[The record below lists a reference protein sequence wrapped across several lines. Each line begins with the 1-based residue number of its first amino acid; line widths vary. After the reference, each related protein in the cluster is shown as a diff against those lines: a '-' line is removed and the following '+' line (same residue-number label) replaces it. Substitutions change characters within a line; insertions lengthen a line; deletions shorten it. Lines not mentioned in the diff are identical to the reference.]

1 MPKKNNQPFLNLDEA
16 VEYTSMAHGLSKKY
30 NGLMGLEDQLGV
42 RHGTLQQRITG
53 GVSISREAYYAM
65 KWLHHYEQL
74 KE

>member
-16 VEYTSMAHGLSKKY
+16 IEYASMVYALTKKY
-30 NGLMGLEDQLGV
+30 NGLNGLESQLSV
-42 RHGTLQQRITG
+42 QSGTLQKRITG